1 MDKDKV
7 QQSIQLLLEGL
18 GVDLDNSHYRKTSE
32 RAANAWIEELCSGLG
47 EKKFTLTTFPIGN
60 NYEPSMV
67 VLQHIPVRSV
77 CAHHLL
83 PFYGEATV
91 AYIPDERL
99 CGLSKL
105 SRIVDYFARR
115 PQVQEELTS
124 DITNFLCEQLSPQ
137 GAGVI
142 VKATHMC
149 MAMRGVSHDGVM
161 TTSSLKGSF
170 LNDGTVRA
178 EFMALA
184 NTQSLNK
191 L

>member
-7 QQSIQLLLEGL
+7 RQGIQMLLNGL
-18 GVDLDNSHYRKTSE
+18 GVDMQNKHFQNTPE
-32 RAANAWIEELCSGLG
+32 RAANAWVDEICSGLG
-47 EKKFTLTTFPIGN
+47 EKKFNLTTFPAGE

-67 VLQHIPVRSV
+67 VLQHIPVKSV

-83 PFYGEATV
+83 PFIGEATV

-99 CGLSKL
+99 CGISKL
-105 SRIVDYFARR
+105 SRIVDYFSRR

-124 DITNFLCEQLSPQ
+124 DVANFLCEKLAPQ

-142 VKATHMC
+142 VKATHLC
-149 MAMRGVSHDGVM
+149 MAMRGVSHDGIM

-170 LNDGTVRA
+170 LREGNVRA

-184 NTQSLNK
+184 HTESLNK

>member
-1 MDKDKV
+1 MDKVKV
-7 QQSIQLLLEGL
+7 RQGVELLLEGL
-18 GVDLDNSHYRKTSE
+18 GVDLDSEHYRDTPE
-32 RAANAWIEELCSGLG
+32 RTANAWINELCSGLG
-47 EKKFTLTTFPIGN
+47 EKKFSLTTFPVGA
-60 NYEPSMV
+60 NYESSMV

-105 SRIVDYFARR
+105 SRIVDYFSRR
-115 PQVQEELTS
+115 PQVQEDLTS
-124 DITNFLCEQLSPQ
+124 DISNFLCEQLSPQ

-161 TTSSLKGSF
+161 TTSSLKGLF
-170 LNDGTVRA
+170 LSQGNVRA

>member
-1 MDKDKV
+1 MDKVKV
-7 QQSIQLLLEGL
+7 RQGVQLLLEGL
-18 GVDLDNSHYRKTSE
+18 GVDLDSEHYRDTPE
-32 RAANAWIEELCSGLG
+32 RTANAWVNELCSGLG
-47 EKKFTLTTFPIGN
+47 EKKFSLTTFPVGV
-60 NYEPSMV
+60 NYESSMV

-105 SRIVDYFARR
+105 SRIVDYFSRR
-115 PQVQEELTS
+115 PQVQEDLTN

-161 TTSSLKGSF
+161 TTSSLKGLF
-170 LNDGTVRA
+170 LSQGNVRA

-184 NTQSLNK
+184 NTHSLNK

>member
-1 MDKDKV
+1 MDKDKLLQSV
-7 QQSIQLLLEGL
+7 QMLLEAL
-18 GVDLDNSHYRKTSE
+18 GVDLENHHFRKTPE
-32 RAANAWIEELCSGLG
+32 RVANAWIEELCSGLG
-47 EKKFTLTTFPIGN
+47 EKKFSITTFPVSVH
-60 NYEPSMV
+60 YEPSMV
-67 VLQHIPVRSV
+67 VLQHIPVRSI
-77 CAHHLL
+77 CSHHLL
-83 PFYGEATV
+83 PFVGEATV

-99 CGLSKL
+99 CGVSKL
-105 SRIVDYFARR
+105 SRIVDYFSRR

-124 DITNFLCEQLSPQ
+124 DIANFLCEQLSPQ

-170 LNDGTVRA
+170 LSEATVRA

-184 NTQSLNK
+184 NTLSLNK

>member
-1 MDKDKV
+1 MDKVKV
-7 QQSIQLLLEGL
+7 RQGVQLLLEGL
-18 GVDLDNSHYRKTSE
+18 GVDLDSEHYRDTPE
-32 RAANAWIEELCSGLG
+32 RTANAWIDELCSGLG
-47 EKKFTLTTFPIGN
+47 EKKFSLTTFPVGA
-60 NYEPSMV
+60 NYESSMV

-105 SRIVDYFARR
+105 SRIVDYFSRR

-137 GAGVI
+137 GTGVI
-142 VKATHMC
+142 IKATHMC

-170 LNDGTVRA
+170 LSEGNVRA

-184 NTQSLNK
+184 NTHSLNK

>member
-1 MDKDKV
+1 MDKVKV
-7 QQSIQLLLEGL
+7 RQGVQLLLEGL
-18 GVDLDNSHYRKTSE
+18 GVDLDSEHFRDTPE
-32 RAANAWIEELCSGLG
+32 RAANAWIDELCSGLG
-47 EKKFTLTTFPIGN
+47 EKKFSLTTFPVGA
-60 NYEPSMV
+60 NYESSMV

-105 SRIVDYFARR
+105 SRIVDYFSRR

-161 TTSSLKGSF
+161 TTSSLKGLF
-170 LNDGTVRA
+170 LSQGNVRA

>member
-1 MDKDKV
+1 MDRDKIR
-7 QQSIQLLLEGL
+7 QSIQLMLEGL
-18 GVDLDNSHYRKTSE
+18 EVDIDNIHFKKTAE
-32 RAANAWIEELCSGLG
+32 RAANSWVDEICSGLG
-47 EKKFTLTTFPIGN
+47 EKNFKLTTFPIGK

-83 PFYGEATV
+83 PFCGEATV

-105 SRIVDYFARR
+105 SRIVDYFSRR

-124 DITNFLCEQLSPQ
+124 DITGFLCDNLSPQ

-149 MAMRGVSHDGVM
+149 MLMRGVSHDGVM

-170 LNDGTVRA
+170 LSEATVRS

>member
-1 MDKDKV
+1 MDKVKV
-7 QQSIQLLLEGL
+7 RQGVQLLMEGL
-18 GVDLDNSHYRKTSE
+18 GVDLDSEHYRDTPE
-32 RAANAWIEELCSGLG
+32 RTANAWIDELCSGLG
-47 EKKFTLTTFPIGN
+47 EKKFSLTTFPVGA
-60 NYEPSMV
+60 NYESSMV

-105 SRIVDYFARR
+105 SRIVDYFSRR

-161 TTSSLKGSF
+161 TTSSLKGLF
-170 LNDGTVRA
+170 LSQGNVRA

>member
-1 MDKDKV
+1 MDKVKV
-7 QQSIQLLLEGL
+7 RQGVQLLLEGL
-18 GVDLDNSHYRKTSE
+18 GVDLDNEHYRDTPE
-32 RAANAWIEELCSGLG
+32 RTANAWIDELCSGLG
-47 EKKFTLTTFPIGN
+47 EKKFSLTTFPVGA
-60 NYEPSMV
+60 NYESSMV
-67 VLQHIPVRSV
+67 VLQHVPVRSV

-105 SRIVDYFARR
+105 SRIVDYFSRR

-161 TTSSLKGSF
+161 TTSSLKGLF
-170 LNDGTVRA
+170 LSQGNVRA